1 VAVPPYFAN
10 IHPVYYLHDAKH
22 SPAGGDQMSSKKMP
36 RRAAVLRL
44 AGAAGAAAA
53 AWACG
58 GDTPTSPSGAT
69 TTTTGTTGAS
79 ASTTVST
86 NEACATTPSETAGP
100 YPSIVSIV
108 RSDIRENRPGV
119 PLTLA
124 LKVVNVNNGCAAVSG
139 ANVEIWHCD
148 VSGNY
153 SEYGSQTTQTY
164 LRGIQTTD
172 ASGQVS
178 FTTIYPGWY
187 QGRATHIHIEVK
199 VNSRSVKVTQIAFPE
214 SINNTVY
221 ASSVYASR
229 GANPTSNLSD
239 GIFADSLASE
249 LVTPVGDPA
258 SGYSASCQ
266 IGIAV

>member
-1 VAVPPYFAN
+1 
-10 IHPVYYLHDAKH
+10 
-22 SPAGGDQMSSKKMP
+22 MSTKKMP

-44 AGAAGAAAA
+44 VGVAGAAA

-58 GDTPTSPSGAT
+58 GDTPTSPSA
-69 TTTTGTTGAS
+69 TTTTGTTGS
-79 ASTTVST
+79 SSGTIST
-86 NEACATTPSETAGP
+86 NGTCAVTPGETAGP
-100 YPSIVSIV
+100 FPSTVSIV
-108 RSDIRENRPGV
+108 RSDIREGKTGV
-119 PLTLA
+119 PLSLA
-124 LKVVNVNNGCAAVSG
+124 IKVVNANNGCAAVAG

-172 ASGQVS
+172 AGGQVN
-178 FTTIYPGWY
+178 FTTVYPGWY

-229 GANPTSNLSD
+229 GSNPIANLSD
-239 GIFADSLASE
+239 DIFRDSLASE
-249 LVTPVGDPA
+249 LVTPAGDPS

-266 IGIAV
+266 IVIAA

>member
-1 VAVPPYFAN
+1 VAALPHFAN
-10 IHPVYYLHDAKH
+10 IPRVHYQHEATLQEKTD
-22 SPAGGDQMSSKKMP
+22 MSSKTMKMP

-44 AGAAGAAAA
+44 AGAASAAAA

-58 GDTPTSPSGAT
+58 SESPTSPSAAT
-69 TTTTGTTGAS
+69 SATGTTGATS
-79 ASTTVST
+79 GTVST
-86 NEACATTPSETAGP
+86 NGTCAVTPSETAGP
-100 YPSIVSIV
+100 YPSTVSIV
-108 RSDIRENRPGV
+108 RSDLRENRTGV
-119 PLTLA
+119 PLALA
-124 LKVVNVNNGCAAVSG
+124 IKVVNSNNNCAAVSG

-148 VSGNY
+148 VAGNY

-172 ASGQVS
+172 ANGQVN

-229 GANPTSNLSD
+229 GSNPTANLSD
-239 GIFADSLASE
+239 DIFRDSLASE

-258 SGYSASCQ
+258 GGYAASCQ
-266 IGIAV
+266 VVISA

>member
-1 VAVPPYFAN
+1 MN
-10 IHPVYYLHDAKH
+10 NT
-22 SPAGGDQMSSKKMP
+22 KMP

-44 AGAAGAAAA
+44 AGAASAAAA

-58 GDTPTSPSGAT
+58 GDAPTSPSAVVT
-69 TTTTGTTGAS
+69 TATGTTGAS
-79 ASTTVST
+79 AGTTVST
-86 NEACATTPSETAGP
+86 NGQCATTPGETAGP
-100 YPSIVSIV
+100 FPSVVSIV
-108 RSDIRENRPGV
+108 RSDIRENRQGV
-119 PLTLA
+119 PLNLA
-124 LKVVNVNNGCAAVSG
+124 IKVVNVNNGCTSVSG

-153 SEYGSQTTQTY
+153 SEYGSQTAQTY

-172 ASGQVS
+172 ASGQVN
-178 FTTIYPGWY
+178 FTTVYPGWY

-229 GANPTSNLSD
+229 GANPTANLAD
-239 GIFADSLASE
+239 DIFRDSLASE

-266 IGIAV
+266 IGVAI